1 MNSKT
6 KTIIYNFITW
16 CKVQFIKYLVGCI
29 THKSKTNPLNIHQK
43 KKFTYDLINNT
54 FAILYLPALLHK
66 IVGILSFFKAVRE
79 KFLIKQSS
87 VKCFEQMQSY
97 LLGRQLGFSMFFS
110 HNSSLLLSVG
120 NLWISNHCFKIIYMY
135 LLDSKILLSA
145 ISVLESNEILIEINI
160 DKFYRQGTLTA
171 LLKFIVYQKPLIQ
184 RQIYCKS
191 RIIR

>member
-1 MNSKT
+1 
-6 KTIIYNFITW
+6 
-16 CKVQFIKYLVGCI
+16 
-29 THKSKTNPLNIHQK
+29 
-43 KKFTYDLINNT
+43 
-54 FAILYLPALLHK
+54 
-66 IVGILSFFKAVRE
+66 
-79 KFLIKQSS
+79 
-87 VKCFEQMQSY
+87 
-97 LLGRQLGFSMFFS
+97 
-110 HNSSLLLSVG
+110 
-120 NLWISNHCFKIIYMY
+120 MY